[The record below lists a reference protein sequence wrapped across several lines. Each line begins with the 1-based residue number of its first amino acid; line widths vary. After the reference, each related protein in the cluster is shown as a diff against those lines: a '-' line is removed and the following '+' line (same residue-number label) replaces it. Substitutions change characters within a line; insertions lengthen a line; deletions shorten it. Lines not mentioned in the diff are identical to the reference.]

1 MTPLRASPFAPLFA
15 SMFAP
20 AFALLLGVFSVG
32 AVEAAKKEF
41 KPPDGVKVASGQAFD
56 IYVVRKES
64 KPFAATSYM
73 LNIFASEVV
82 VHQTRRTKG
91 RQRYP
96 SRKEAIDADLLDPAM
111 WQVGDFDGDGYD
123 DYRFV
128 AHLSKKG
135 CRTWSTWLW
144 LPDKERFTLG
154 AKIKHQTDANGKSL
168 KVCL

>member
-1 MTPLRASPFAPLFA
+1 MTHLPTRFFSPRLGPLIVAAWLLTLGALAAP
-15 SMFAP
+15 P
-20 AFALLLGVFSVG
+20 AFA
-32 AVEAAKKEF
+32 AQKEF

-64 KPFAATSYM
+64 KPFAATGYM

-111 WQVGDFDGDGYD
+111 WQIGDFDGDGFD
-123 DYRFV
+123 DYRV
-128 AHLSKKG
+128 VNYLRKNV
-135 CRTWSTWLW
+135 CRNWTTWLW
-144 LPDKERFTLG
+144 LPGPERFTRSST
-154 AKIKHQTDANGKSL
+154 IKHTTDARGKPL
-168 KVCL
+168 KVCI

>member
-1 MTPLRASPFAPLFA
+1 MESGKGSAVCFEKQITLTPFLI
-15 SMFAP
+15 
-20 AFALLLGVFSVG
+20 AFL
-32 AVEAAKKEF
+32 
-41 KPPDGVKVASGQAFD
+41 
-56 IYVVRKES
+56 
-64 KPFAATSYM
+64 
-73 LNIFASEVV
+73 
-82 VHQTRRTKG
+82 
-91 RQRYP
+91 
-96 SRKEAIDADLLDPAM
+96 IDADLLDPAM

-144 LPDKERFTLG
+144 LPDRERFTLG